1 MDMQS
6 ERMLTAA
13 AIALTV
19 MVAVA
24 PAQAQT
30 QTPGVPNIPP
40 GQPASRRDDVKVM
53 EVVLTNAVKNG
64 ADMLARQMQIQEP
77 GSIIV
82 TGTARARG
90 FVLDGYGMFFI
101 VDVPMM
107 KQSVVWSSQV
117 LLREQRRDFLRQY
130 IANTP
135 DSPSR
140 RYAQQ
145 MLRSIDGPVP
155 TAPSVVAQ
163 GQGSRPTPVSQ
174 QPDGS
179 PAPAPVPAS
188 PTEGQPAQGI
198 AAAQTVPE
206 ALAAA
211 PALRDPNEMYTEVVK
226 GALIDAM
233 LRYSGQLGIGP
244 DEWLTVAAQDSEGP
258 LTPGQLYDASTI
270 VLRVKGSD
278 VAAFLANKLT
288 RDEVL
293 KKVEVREF

>member
-1 MDMQS
+1 
-6 ERMLTAA
+6 MLTRA
-13 AIALTV
+13 AIVLT
-19 MVAVA
+19 MMAAVA
-24 PAQAQT
+24 PAYEQAPDV
-30 QTPGVPNIPP
+30 PGVPAA
-40 GQPASRRDDVKVM
+40 QQSSRREDVKVM
-53 EVVLTNAVKNG
+53 EVVLTNAVKTG
-64 ADMLARQMQIQEP
+64 ADTLARHMQIQEP

-90 FVLDGYGMFFI
+90 FVLDGYGVFFI

-135 DSPSR
+135 DNPSR

-145 MLRSIDGPVP
+145 MLRSLDGPVP
-155 TAPSVVAQ
+155 AASGVVAQ
-163 GQGSRPTPVSQ
+163 GQQATPVSQ

-179 PAPAPVPAS
+179 RAPTS
-188 PTEGQPAQGI
+188 PTAGQPAQGM
-198 AAAQTVPE
+198 AAAQTIPE
-206 ALAAA
+206 ALVGA
-211 PALRDPNEMYTEVVK
+211 PALRDPNELYTEAVK
-226 GALIDAM
+226 NALIDAM

-244 DEWLTVAAQDSEGP
+244 DQWLTVAAQDSEGP

>member
-1 MDMQS
+1 MDTQT
-6 ERMLTAA
+6 ERILAGA
-13 AIALTV
+13 AIVLT
-19 MVAVA
+19 MMTAVA
-24 PAQAQT
+24 PAQAQVPAA
-30 QTPGVPNIPP
+30 PGVSA
-40 GQPASRRDDVKVM
+40 GQQASRREDIKIM
-53 EVVLTNAVKNG
+53 EVVLTNAVKTG
-64 ADMLARQMQIQEP
+64 ADTLTRQMQIQEP

-90 FVLDGYGMFFI
+90 FVLDGYGVFFV

-107 KQSVVWSSQV
+107 KQSVVWSTQV
-117 LLREQRRDFLRQY
+117 LLQQQRRDFLRQY

-145 MLRSIDGPVP
+145 MLRSLDGPAA
-155 TAPSVVAQ
+155 APSVVAQ
-163 GQGSRPTPVSQ
+163 GQRATPVSQ

-179 PAPAPVPAS
+179 PAPAS
-188 PTEGQPAQGI
+188 PTDGQPAQGM

-211 PALRDPNEMYTEVVK
+211 PALHDPNELYTEAVK
-226 GALIDAM
+226 NALIDAM

-258 LTPGQLYDASTI
+258 LAPGQLYDASTI

-288 RDEVL
+288 REEVM

>member
-1 MDMQS
+1 
-6 ERMLTAA
+6 MLTGA
-13 AIALTV
+13 AIVLTL
-19 MVAVA
+19 MAAVA
-24 PAQAQT
+24 PAHAQAPAA
-30 QTPGVPNIPP
+30 PGVPA
-40 GQPASRRDDVKVM
+40 GQQPSRRDDVKVM

-64 ADMLARQMQIQEP
+64 ADTLARQMQIQEP

-90 FVLDGYGMFFI
+90 FVLDGYGVFFI

-107 KQSVVWSSQV
+107 KQSVVWSNQV

-145 MLRSIDGPVP
+145 MLRSLDGPIP
-155 TAPSVVAQ
+155 PGPSGL
-163 GQGSRPTPVSQ
+163 GQRATPVSQ

-179 PAPAPVPAS
+179 PAPTS
-188 PTEGQPAQGI
+188 PTEGQPAQGM

-211 PALRDPNEMYTEVVK
+211 PALRDPNELYTEVVK
-226 GALIDAM
+226 NALIDAM

-244 DEWLTVAAQDSEGP
+244 EEWLTVAAQDSEGP